1 MSKSELVDWMIAKC
15 EPPANGRGCLLW
27 TGSTDGQGYAA
38 ISYRGGAVLGRNL
51 VADVKLG
58 DRPASPP
65 KMLLMHTCG
74 EKRWLNPEHLRWAIS
89 GEISRQRTMTAPR
102 TGGWR
107 LTPDEVLDIRRRYNE
122 GETIDDLAAEHGVGS
137 KTIYMAVTRHSW
149 KWLPDPDPDSESS
162 PLR

>member
-1 MSKSELVDWMIAKC
+1 
-15 EPPANGRGCLLW
+15 
-27 TGSTDGQGYAA
+27 
-38 ISYRGGAVLGRNL
+38 
-51 VADVKLG
+51 
-58 DRPASPP
+58 
-65 KMLLMHTCG
+65 
-74 EKRWLNPEHLRWAIS
+74 
-89 GEISRQRTMTAPR
+89 MTAPR

-137 KTIYMAVTRHSW
+137 KTIYMAVTRRSW